1 MSRFN
6 VMGVDHV
13 HVFVRDRA
21 GAARWYGAVLGMRRD
36 PRFAVWARD
45 VGGPLTLTGGDNS
58 THIALFENDK
68 RAGRGSTVALRV
80 DGPSFVAFS
89 RRTSKVP
96 LYDQRRVPA
105 EPRLQDHELSLSLYF
120 NDPDGNP
127 LELTTYDV
135 QHARL
140 RMKRG

>member
-1 MSRFN
+1 MSRFS
-6 VMGVDHV
+6 VLGIDHV

-21 GAARWYGAVLGMRRD
+21 GAARWYGAVLGLRRD
-36 PRFAVWARD
+36 PRFALWSRE
-45 VGGPLTLTGGDNS
+45 VGGPLTLSGGDRS
-58 THIALFENDK
+58 THVALFENDK
-68 RAGRGSTVALRV
+68 RAGRGATLALRV
-80 DGPSFVAFS
+80 DGASFVAFA

-96 LYDQRRVPA
+96 LYDQRRMPA
-105 EPRLQDHELSLSLYF
+105 AARLQDHELSLSVYF

-127 LELTTYDV
+127 LEVTTYDV